1 MRIPAVLSTVHVTI
15 DADGHLA
22 IDVDGDPHPTA
33 RGRARGDLRSI
44 LDEITTG
51 LGTAVR
57 VDVREHDGS
66 TYADIATPPTP
77 TPTPPAD
84 TTPGPD
90 PPPAEAANARSAPS
104 AGLGGTGFLPGEE
117 VAVTYVV
124 CTQTAGADGRTAV
137 QLPPALLVRPGLK
150 MLLVG
155 MTSAA
160 IAEVE
165 PT

>member
-33 RGRARGDLRSI
+33 RGRARGDLRYV

-57 VDVREHDGS
+57 VEVREHDGS

-77 TPTPPAD
+77 AD

-90 PPPAEAANARSAPS
+90 PPPAEPVNAWPAPS
-104 AGLGGTGFLPGEE
+104 AGLRAAGFLPGED

-124 CTQTAGADGRTAV
+124 CTQTAGADGIAAV
-137 QLPPALLVRPGLK
+137 QLPPALLVRSGLK